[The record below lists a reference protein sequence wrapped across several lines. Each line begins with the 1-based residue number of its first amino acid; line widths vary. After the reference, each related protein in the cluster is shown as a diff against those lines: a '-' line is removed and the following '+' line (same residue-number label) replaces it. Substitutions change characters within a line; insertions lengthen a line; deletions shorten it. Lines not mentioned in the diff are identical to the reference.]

1 MSKKLKKK
9 LKRIIIALSAF
20 LLLMLADKVILPL
33 AFDKNLAT
41 VIDGKYGWTL
51 AFGLFLGVYVYIGY
65 DVLRKAA
72 VNIAHG
78 QVFDE
83 NFLMAVATIGA
94 FGLGIYTGI
103 TTHKPEGFDEACAV
117 LLFFEVGEWFQSY
130 AVG

>member
-51 AFGLFLGVYVYIGY
+51 AFGLSSDCSSAYMYTSGMTYFEK
-65 DVLRKAA
+65 LR
-72 VNIAHG
+72 
-78 QVFDE
+78 
-83 NFLMAVATIGA
+83 
-94 FGLGIYTGI
+94 
-103 TTHKPEGFDEACAV
+103 
-117 LLFFEVGEWFQSY
+117 
-130 AVG
+130 